1 MKTKILFAI
10 ALFIGFSSCSDQILD
25 EIDTNPNQ
33 VNDAPLKTL
42 LTKVETSYVCA
53 ISGGNHT
60 STATQLYYATE
71 QNGYVFGGNILENP
85 KGLGGQLWNQAYL
98 DLNDLN
104 IIIQKAEESSA
115 PMYSGIARIL
125 KALNFAAL
133 TDLFGDIPF
142 SEAMDASVSNPKFDS
157 SVEIYAEIQKLLD
170 EAIKELEKE
179 PGLIAPKNDDMIF
192 GGNKTLWIKT
202 AHAIKARLYNRLSN
216 IDPTGSAND
225 ALSAISKSFANESEN
240 MTFSKFANTP
250 ENSNPFAKGQI
261 DQPLSSMGSGIY
273 KTMISF
279 SPTGSINDDPRA
291 NIWFTKIKGQVVPA
305 PNGTEKPDFG
315 EPRLD
320 GTLYSKPE
328 IFKVRTAPVS
338 LISYIELKFIEA
350 EAQLRLGKKT
360 DAYASYQAAVNAALK
375 NASAFNPAVALTQ
388 EQINTYTSI
397 PKVFMGADALTIQD
411 IIYQKYIFFYQFQP
425 IESYNDIR
433 RTGLVPVT
441 NPMGRVNR
449 IPYPDAELSRNSNT
463 PTDIDNYTAF
473 DASTKVFWAKK

>member
-1 MKTKILFAI
+1 MVI
-10 ALFIGFSSCSDQILD
+10 FSSCSDKILD

-42 LTKVETSYVCA
+42 LSKVETSYVCA
-53 ISGGNHT
+53 IVGGNNV

-85 KGLGGQLWNQAYL
+85 KGLGGQLWSQAYL

-104 IIIQKAEESSA
+104 IIIKKAEESAA

-125 KALNFAAL
+125 KTLNYAAL
-133 TDLFGDIPF
+133 TDLFGDVPF
-142 SEAMDASVSNPKFDS
+142 GEALNSAISNPKFDS
-157 SVEIYAEIQKLLD
+157 SANIYNELQKLLD
-170 EAIKELEKE
+170 EAIKDLEKD
-179 PGLIAPKNDDMIF
+179 PGLVVPKNDDMIF
-192 GGNKTLWIKT
+192 GGNKTFWIKT
-202 AHAIKARLYNRLSN
+202 AYAIKARLYNRLSN
-216 IDPTGSAND
+216 IDPTGSANN
-225 ALSAISKSFANESEN
+225 ALAAISKSFASEN
-240 MTFSKFANTP
+240 ENMSFSKFANTP
-250 ENSNPFAKGQI
+250 ENSNPFAKAQI

-273 KTMISF
+273 KTMVHF
-279 SPTGSINDDPRA
+279 SSSGSINDDPRA

-328 IFKVRTAPVS
+328 ILKIRNAPMTI
-338 LISYIELKFIEA
+338 ISYIELKFIEA
-350 EAQLRLGKKT
+350 EAQLRLGKKIE
-360 DAYASYQAAVNAALK
+360 AYSAYQAAVNAALK
-375 NASAFNPAVALTQ
+375 NASAFNPSVALTLAQ
-388 EQINTYTSI
+388 MNAYTSL
-397 PKVFMGADALTIQD
+397 PKVFMGAENLSLQD

-449 IPYPDAELSRNSNT
+449 IPYPDSELSRNSNT